1 MTTEQRQW
9 ALVTFRL
16 QQAEE
21 SLAEAKCLQ
30 AGGMSSRSVIN
41 RAYYAMFYS
50 VLALLVYEPYSSS
63 KHSGV
68 LGYFNQRFIRTGEI
82 EERLGRALNRAFELR
97 QRSDYRELADATKE
111 QVDPLVEEA
120 RGFVDTVAKLL
131 SRSNPGAL

>member
-1 MTTEQRQW
+1 VTTEQRRW

-30 AGGMSSRSVIN
+30 AGGMT
-41 RAYYAMFYS
+41 
-50 VLALLVYEPYSSS
+50 S

-68 LGYFNQRFIRTGEI
+68 LGYFNQRFVRTGEV
-82 EERLGRALNRAFELR
+82 EERFGRALNKAFELR
-97 QRSDYRELADATKE
+97 QRSDYREMADATKE

-120 RGFVDTVAKLL
+120 RGFVEAVTLL
-131 SRSNPGAL
+131 LARSNPGAP